1 MTDLAVRDA
10 GIPAQVNRARAALQT
25 VESVEDAIRVADY
38 AEAVRYAA
46 RQAKAGMEA
55 ENAAAEVR
63 LRAERR
69 AGELLREM
77 EKNEGGRP
85 RETGSTM
92 RPVPEKPPTL
102 SDIGVTKHQ
111 SSRYQQVAAVPEPVF
126 EEHISDAK
134 TNGHEL
140 TTASLLRK
148 SKNTLADAAE
158 RMLEED
164 APETKLRLDDDR
176 VILLVYTAIAK
187 IAPAKTAEQ
196 RILQAIARADRDTL
210 DYLAGCAGSGDV
222 INRIT
227 KAAAD
232 LLADNRLRRVK

>member
-1 MTDLAVRDA
+1 MTELAVRDA

-69 AGELLREM
+69 AGELLAEM
-77 EKNEGGRP
+77 KANGSRDPGGRGP
-85 RETGSTM
+85 RVGSDDATQ
-92 RPVPEKPPTL
+92 PTL
-102 SDIGVTKHQ
+102 SDLGVSKHQ
-111 SSRYQQVAAVPEPVF
+111 SSRFQQVAAVPEPVF
-126 EEHISDAK
+126 EEHIEGAK
-134 TNGHEL
+134 TSGHEL

-148 SKNTLADAAE
+148 SKSTLADAAE

-176 VILLVYTAIAK
+176 AILLVYTALAK
-187 IAPAKTAEQ
+187 IAPTRTAEE
-196 RILQAIARADRDTL
+196 RILQAVARADRDKL
-210 DYLAGCAGSGDV
+210 EYLAGCAGSGDV
-222 INRIT
+222 INRIA

-232 LLADNRLRRVK
+232 LLADNRIRRVK

>member
-69 AGELLREM
+69 AGDLLAEIEKAQGARTDLTTSDNRKPKSEAIREA
-77 EKNEGGRP
+77 GITP
-85 RETGSTM
+85 STA
-92 RPVPEKPPTL
+92 K
-102 SDIGVTKHQ
+102 
-111 SSRYQQVAAVPEPVF
+111 RYQQVAAVPEPVF

-176 VILLVYTAIAK
+176 VILLVYTALAK
-187 IAPAKTAEQ
+187 IAPAKTAEE